1 MFAIFKRELFSY
13 FTSPVGYVVIAA
25 FMAFSGVF
33 FYVQCLFA
41 STSNM
46 YGVFQSMF
54 FIVLFLI
61 PLLTMRLFSDDRKN
75 KTDQALITSPVS
87 IPSIVTA
94 KFLSALTML
103 IICLMSYII
112 EGIILSCIAS
122 PDWSIIIGNIFG
134 MLLMGSSFIAIGI
147 FISSLTENIII
158 AAVFSFMANVL
169 ISLIDSISSTL
180 SWTFLKDALN
190 MISFQDKYRNFSLGL
205 ISLSDIV
212 FFITITFLFLFF
224 TDRIIDRRRW
234 A

>member
-1 MFAIFKRELFSY
+1 MFAIFKRELSSY
-13 FTSPVGYVVIAA
+13 FSSPVGYVVIAA

-33 FYVQCLFA
+33 FYIQCLYSA
-41 STSNM
+41 TSNM

-87 IPSIVTA
+87 IPAIVTA
-94 KFLSALTML
+94 KFCSALTML
-103 IICLMSYII
+103 VICLSSYII

-122 PDWSIIIGNIFG
+122 PDWSVIIGSVFG

-169 ISLIDSISSTL
+169 ISLIDSISSTI
-180 SWTFLKDALN
+180 SWTFLKDVLN
-190 MISFQDKYRNFSLGL
+190 IISFQNKYGNFSLGL

-212 FFITITFLFLFF
+212 YFLTITFMFLFF